1 MSNRP
6 SKLDDLIYFS
16 VTSSSSSN
24 SNHNNNA
31 FSGVDDGGGGGGA
44 MPDERN
50 FLRPGTA
57 RSLPTPYTT
66 HAAVDPASGADDDG
80 DKTSLMSSRYLNVSS
95 SDYNGNRPRNLSYPS
110 LNSLPPTPNPS
121 PVRVINVVS
130 SSSTTT
136 SASGRSAMAFDDPE
150 LNNRVDNPSS
160 HPPPPPHRNSS
171 KQSSR
176 KSSSRVPTPVPLSSP
191 VNVSGGIGGESSM
204 PVSPKNIV
212 ISGNGSASGKSNLDF
227 FLDYS
232 RNPFTTKYEIVGNSK
247 GKLNCFFLCKMN

>member
-1 MSNRP
+1 MSHRP
-6 SKLDDLIYFS
+6 SKLDDLIYFN

-24 SNHNNNA
+24 SNHNSNA
-31 FSGVDDGGGGGGA
+31 FSDDGVGA

-66 HAAVDPASGADDDG
+66 HGAVDPATGAATADYDDN
-80 DKTSLMSSRYLNVSS
+80 DKASLMSSRYLNVSS
-95 SDYNGNRPRNLSYPS
+95 DYNGNGNRPRNLSYPS

-136 SASGRSAMAFDDPE
+136 SASGRSTMMAFDDPD
-150 LNNRVDNPSS
+150 LNNRVDDSS
-160 HPPPPPHRNSS
+160 HPPPSPHRNSS
-171 KQSSR
+171 KQNSK
-176 KSSSRVPTPVPLSSP
+176 KSSSRVPTPVPPISPP
-191 VNVSGGIGGESSM
+191 VNVSGGGNGGESSM

-212 ISGNGSASGKSNLDF
+212 LSGNGSASGKSNLDY

-247 GKLNCFFLCKMN
+247 GTLD